1 MIDSTANSRFSDKQ
15 LIIIYTIISLLSL
28 LAVWELAAR
37 FTSASMF
44 LPPASQV
51 LAAFCKSFVEPIG
64 KRTMLAHIGV
74 SLYRVAVAF
83 FFATIAGIAL
93 GVGLGYSRLLEAVL

>member
-64 KRTMLAHIGV
+64 K
-74 SLYRVAVAF
+74 
-83 FFATIAGIAL
+83 
-93 GVGLGYSRLLEAVL
+93 